1 MVDAL
6 FVWSVFRQIEVC
18 RTLLGYPPQS
28 LRDSSPSRVEPKIA
42 FPLRGEGGTS
52 KASDGRGAKS

>member
-28 LRDSSPSRVEPKIA
+28 LRDSPPSRVEPNVA
-42 FPLRGEGGTS
+42 CPLEGKVS
-52 KASDGRGAKS
+52 P